1 MLKVGDIAP
10 SFTLPD
16 QSGQAVSLRAYRGR
30 KVVVYFYPADDTP
43 TCTAQAC
50 EFRDA
55 WSDVRAAGAEV
66 LGISPDTAASHRR
79 FRSKYGLP
87 FPLLADVDRTVIEA
101 YGVWGEKTL
110 FGRTYMGLLRTTFVL
125 DERGIVRHV
134 FERVRSK
141 GHAAAVL
148 ATLGA

>member
-1 MLKVGDIAP
+1 MLQIGDKAP

-16 QSGQAVSLRAYRGR
+16 HTGQAVSLRAYRGR

-55 WSDVRAAGAEV
+55 WSDVRAAEAEV
-66 LGISPDTAASHRR
+66 LGISPDTVASHRR

-87 FPLLADVDRTVIEA
+87 FTLLADADHAVAEA

-110 FGRTYMGLLRTTFVL
+110 FGRTYLGLLRTTFVL
-125 DERGIVRHV
+125 DERGVIRHV

-148 ATLGA
+148 AALGA